1 MSASRFIKCV
11 TVGDGA
17 VGKTCLLI
25 SYTSNTFPTDY
36 VPTVFDNFSA
46 NVVVNGATVNLG
58 LWDTAGQEDY
68 NRLRPLSYRGAD
80 VFILAFSLISKASY
94 ENVSKKWIPELK
106 HYAPG
111 VPIVLVGTKLDL
123 RDDKQ
128 FFIDHPGAVPITTAQ
143 GEELRKLIGA
153 PAYIE
158 CSSKTQQLVH
168 AECEGSFRCSH
179 QSRPSTTQTKEKEE
193 QSTKGLFYIVIVT
206 GVRSLGVTHVPFL
219 SSHCSLRSLI

>member
-46 NVVVNGATVNLG
+46 NVVVDGSTVNLG

-94 ENVSKKWIPELK
+94 ENIAKKWIPELR

-111 VPIVLVGTKLDL
+111 VPIILVGTKLDL

-128 FFIDHPGAVPITTAQ
+128 FFNDHPGAVPITTAQ
-143 GEELRKLIGA
+143 NLSLTIGFLFKGEELKKLIGA

-158 CSSKTQQLVH
+158 CSSKTQQNVKAVFDAAIKVVLQPPKQKKKKRK
-168 AECEGSFRCSH
+168 GQKNCSI
-179 QSRPSTTQTKEKEE
+179 
-193 QSTKGLFYIVIVT
+193 L
-206 GVRSLGVTHVPFL
+206 
-219 SSHCSLRSLI
+219 